1 MGDRENLSIPVN
13 LAFLAGLLVVSHL
26 LTVVAPV
33 RTVDAKL
40 PDPPS
45 ADLVLPAPKP
55 ALDRPGPEAT
65 MTLAAVT
72 MPKLPTVA
80 MPEATAPKPVSDL
93 ARPTADSPGPTPD
106 IMPAP
111 DSSQARSERAASKQ
125 IKPISPTGR
134 PKAAAPELVPIKQA
148 AGVVP
153 QRNAGS
159 SVPQIPALEPMTAE
173 RQQTPDVMSQRRLT
187 RLLAPG
193 PQDDD
198 GPVSTTARP
207 ATPAMSVEATRP
219 RASDFQTANLLMDDA
234 AQKLSLEFLWP
245 SDRHSHALIY
255 SRLTECLGVEAGV
268 IDGTGTLY
276 VGTAGGRG
284 FNGALHS
291 PFMRLVDQPV
301 DPRELRTIES
311 IRNGRRL
318 THDGRPVRVFRRDH
332 DIRLLAALNRA
343 FGGLPKDGR
352 VTAEYRMEAGL
363 LYLAELTLDGRHHAG
378 RVRLDHDSCI

>member
-45 ADLVLPAPKP
+45 ADMVLPAPKP
-55 ALDRPGPEAT
+55 ALDKPGPEAT

-93 ARPTADSPGPTPD
+93 ARPTADTPDPTPD

-111 DSSQARSERAASKQ
+111 DSSQARLERAAPKP
-125 IKPISPTGR
+125 IKPMSPAGR
-134 PKAAAPELVPIKQA
+134 PEAAAPELVPIRQA

-153 QRNAGS
+153 QGNTGS
-159 SVPQIPALEPMTAE
+159 GVPQIPPLEPMTAE
-173 RQQTPDVMSQRRLT
+173 RQQTPDVMPQRRLT
-187 RLLAPG
+187 RLPAPG
-193 PQDDD
+193 PQGDD
-198 GPVSTTARP
+198 GPVSTTAPP
-207 ATPAMSVEATRP
+207 ATPARPAEDMRP
-219 RASDFQTANLLMDDA
+219 RASDFQAANLLMDDA
-234 AQKLSLEFLWP
+234 ARRLSLEFLWP
-245 SDRHSHALIY
+245 SDRRSHARIY

-268 IDGTGTLY
+268 IDGTGNLLL
-276 VGTAGGRG
+276 GAAGGRG

-301 DPRELRTIES
+301 DPRELRIIES
-311 IRNGRRL
+311 IRDGRRL

-332 DIRLLAALNRA
+332 DVRLLAALNRA
-343 FGGLPKDGR
+343 FGGLPTDGR
-352 VTAEYRMEAGL
+352 VTAEYRMEAGS
-363 LYLAELTLDGRHHAG
+363 LYLGKLTLDGRRHAG

>member
-1 MGDRENLSIPVN
+1 MGDRENLSIPLN

-26 LTVVAPV
+26 LTIAAPV
-33 RTVDAKL
+33 RTVDAK
-40 PDPPS
+40 PPNPPS
-45 ADLVLPAPKP
+45 ANMVLPAPKP
-55 ALDRPGPEAT
+55 ALDRPDPKAT

-72 MPKLPTVA
+72 MPKLLNVA
-80 MPEATAPKPVSDL
+80 MPEATALKLISDL
-93 ARPTADSPGPTPD
+93 ARPTIDPPGTTPD

-111 DSSQARSERAASKQ
+111 DFSQARSERAAPKP
-125 IKPISPTGR
+125 IKPMSPTSR
-134 PKAAAPELVPIKQA
+134 TEVAAPELVPIRQA
-148 AGVVP
+148 AGAVP
-153 QRNAGS
+153 QGKAGS
-159 SVPQIPALEPMTAE
+159 GVLQIPTLEPMTAE

-187 RLLAPG
+187 RLPARR

-219 RASDFQTANLLMDDA
+219 RASDFQAANLLMDDA
-234 AQKLSLEFLWP
+234 ARKLSLEFLWP
-245 SDRHSHALIY
+245 SDRHSHAPIY

-276 VGTAGGRG
+276 LGTAGGRV

-343 FGGLPKDGR
+343 FRGLPTDGR

>member
-45 ADLVLPAPKP
+45 ADMVLPAPKP
-55 ALDRPGPEAT
+55 ALDKPGPEAT

-93 ARPTADSPGPTPD
+93 ARPTADTPGLAPD
-106 IMPAP
+106 ITPAP
-111 DSSQARSERAASKQ
+111 DSSQARLEHAAPKP
-125 IKPISPTGR
+125 IKPMSPVDR
-134 PKAAAPELVPIKQA
+134 PEAPALVPIRQA
-148 AGVVP
+148 AGIMP
-153 QRNAGS
+153 QGNAGS
-159 SVPQIPALEPMTAE
+159 GTPQVPPLEPMTAE
-173 RQQTPDVMSQRRLT
+173 RQQTPDVMPQRRLT
-187 RLLAPG
+187 RLPAPG
-193 PQDDD
+193 PQGDD
-198 GPVSTTARP
+198 GPVSTTAPP
-207 ATPAMSVEATRP
+207 ATPARPAEDMRP
-219 RASDFQTANLLMDDA
+219 RASDFQAANLLMDDA
-234 AQKLSLEFLWP
+234 ARRLSLEFLWP
-245 SDRHSHALIY
+245 SDRHSHAPIY

-276 VGTAGGRG
+276 LGAAGGRG

-343 FGGLPKDGR
+343 FGGLPTDGR

-363 LYLAELTLDGRHHAG
+363 LYLAELTLDDRHHAG
-378 RVRLDHDSCI
+378 RVRLDHDNCI